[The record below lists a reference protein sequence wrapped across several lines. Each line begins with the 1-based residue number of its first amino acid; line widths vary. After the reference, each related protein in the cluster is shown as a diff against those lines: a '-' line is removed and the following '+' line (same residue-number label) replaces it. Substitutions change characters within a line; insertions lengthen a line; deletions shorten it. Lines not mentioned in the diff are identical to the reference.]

1 MNKFALITTK
11 EANTKTGYEDAYPG
25 SIGEQALSN
34 ALGTLCPLWPF
45 CEEQSQEEDRRH
57 LPMR

>member
-45 CEEQSQEEDRRH
+45 C
-57 LPMR
+57 